1 MIPKI
6 IGIYLVSFLLYS
18 CTKEVNI
25 TIPQLPPQLV
35 VDGNIETGSHPIVLL
50 SMSQPALDS
59 VSLSTYLNSVV
70 SDAQVSVVCGP
81 DTFELLATYVQ
92 QLPSISQKK
101 LAEMLRIELNEVQL
115 LPIQVY
121 TSTSLIGNANHK
133 YELCIM
139 HQGKTFKGSTYLLPP
154 PELDTLFWKRETTTI
169 EYGYSWARLTDPA
182 SSADAYRWEVRRIDR
197 NEQGEDLDPIFR
209 RARGGIFSDEFFN
222 GLEIEFYLKNPL
234 QRKDSTHLK
243 EYRRYYRYGDSVVVK
258 FSKMDK
264 AVFLYY
270 DRMSAQLDA
279 ATNPYATP
287 INIPSNI
294 KGCLGI
300 WAGFTPWY
308 DTLICID

>member
-1 MIPKI
+1 
-6 IGIYLVSFLLYS
+6 
-18 CTKEVNI
+18 
-25 TIPQLPPQLV
+25 
-35 VDGNIETGSHPIVLL
+35 
-50 SMSQPALDS
+50 MSQYAADT
-59 VSLSTYLNSVV
+59 VSLLNYLNSVV
-70 SDAQVSVVCGP
+70 SDAEVSVVNGN
-81 DTFELLATYVQ
+81 DTFALVPTFVQ
-92 QLPSISQKK
+92 DLSLESQKR
-101 LAEMLRIELNEVQL
+101 LAEMLRLELNEVQF

-121 TSTSLIGNANHK
+121 TSTTLIGSANNQ
-133 YELCIM
+133 YELCIS
-139 HQGKTFKGSTYLLPP
+139 HNGKVFKGSTYLLPP
-154 PELDTLFWKRETTTI
+154 PVLDTLFWKRETTTI
-169 EYGYSWARLTDPA
+169 EYGYSWARLTDPIA
-182 SSADAYRWEVRRIDR
+182 SADAYRWEVRRIDKDD
-197 NEQGEDLDPIFR
+197 NGSDLDPIFR

-258 FSKMDK
+258 FSKMDQ

-279 ATNPYATP
+279 ASNPYATP

-300 WAGFTPWY
+300 WAGFSPWY